1 MNVSPLWLLERL
13 PVIVG
18 FQTKFE
24 HPVWLSLLLR
34 DQAHNILVE
43 TLFYDFS
50 MYIGGKAEFIFLLS
64 HLLDKLILFLF
75 FLCHFI

>member
-1 MNVSPLWLLERL
+1 MSPFWLLERL

-24 HPVWLSLLLR
+24 HPIRLSFLLR

-50 MYIGGKAEFIFLLS
+50 MHIRGKTILVFLVN
-64 HLLDKLILFLF
+64 HILDNLILF
-75 FLCHFI
+75 FLYFCHCYLE

>member
-1 MNVSPLWLLERL
+1 MSPLWLLERL

-34 DQAHNILVE
+34 DQAMTRDEYAVSGEVKTTIPLVVRGVTE
-43 TLFYDFS
+43 EEVA
-50 MYIGGKAEFIFLLS
+50 GGARR
-64 HLLDKLILFLF
+64 
-75 FLCHFI
+75 

>member
-1 MNVSPLWLLERL
+1 MSPFWLLERL

-18 FQTKFE
+18 LQTKFE

-50 MYIGGKAEFIFLLS
+50 MHIRGKTILVFLVY
-64 HLLDKLILFLF
+64 HILDNLILF
-75 FLCHFI
+75 FLYFCHCYLE